1 LAARAWIAARQASRL
16 KQGRFNPPGIVPG
29 RSNLAKDRPAR
40 DTLEVTSMKFVTAT
54 LTMWLLMLAA
64 QAANAQEPTDYR
76 TAYNRAKEGEKP
88 LLVLVT
94 ADWCPPCQIMKKTTF
109 PKLMEKKAFDKFN
122 FSKVDLDKEEKLG
135 RQLMGN
141 QGIPQLIM
149 FEKQGDK
156 WIKRNLV
163 GIQTPEQIEAFLY
176 QASSIRLAKS
186 TTDTIEK

>member
-1 LAARAWIAARQASRL
+1 
-16 KQGRFNPPGIVPG
+16 
-29 RSNLAKDRPAR
+29 
-40 DTLEVTSMKFVTAT
+40 MKFVTAT

-64 QAANAQEPTDYR
+64 QSASAQEPIDYK

-109 PKLMEKKAFDKFN
+109 PQLIQKKAFDQFH
-122 FSKVDLDKEEKLG
+122 FSKVDLDKEETLG
-135 RQLMGN
+135 RQLMGT

-149 FEKQGDK
+149 FEKQGEK

-163 GIQTPEQIEAFLY
+163 GIQTPEQVQAFMA
-176 QASSIRLAKS
+176 QASSLRLAKNS
-186 TTDTIEK
+186 TDTIGK